1 MYDRLST
8 YSPQA
13 LAVLRI
19 VAAVLFI
26 ETGSGDPLLLRLPLP
41 RLRRAW
47 CLEPGWCARVAAGA

>member
-26 ETGSGDPLLLRLPLP
+26 EAGSVLLFNVPASALWRSSS
-41 RLRRAW
+41 RA
-47 CLEPGWCARVAAGA
+47 